1 MLFTK
6 SYWLEVTC
14 DIDVVPLKHDIRLAL
29 RESEA
34 EEGLINVFVPDG
46 LGAIVLAPERL
57 EKERVF
63 LRWLTDWM
71 QYKGEPP
78 TREFLAYLFGATVTI
93 PLEKGAMAISHQ
105 SSIFMV
111 DFTSEAKRRE
121 WRVAIFSETP
131 PKKQRGR

>member
-6 SYWLEVTC
+6 SYWLEVTS
-14 DIDVVPLKHDIRLAL
+14 DIDLVPLKHDIRLAL

-46 LGAIVLAPERL
+46 LGAIVLAPEGL

-78 TREFLAYLFGATVTI
+78 TREFLSYLFGATVTI